1 LSKKQSTKSVKPE
14 LIEPEGAS
22 LSVRLFYLEDLM
34 VSVPELVKF
43 MKSNSFTMLP
53 EEQGQGFASVDESG
67 KTISAEFIASFRQS
81 VFTFEKGALKELEP
95 IYSVK
100 KGTVIFKLSRNFV
113 EIRGSDRLA
122 SRLRTFLR
130 REEIARI
137 APVTITKQAKD
148 VFDGLKS
155 LPGANITYTLFA
167 NFDSPSILFTQA
179 EFKGN
184 KIQNASEINLYQT
197 RYKGNIAKFNGI
209 LPYPSSKK
217 LMKTSVNF
225 SSGSLSIYPMD
236 MTEETII
243 STKTEIK
250 ERPRKDEPKV
260 ISPKDL
266 RWLVTM
272 LEDNADPYPP
282 PETQ

>member
-1 LSKKQSTKSVKPE
+1 
-14 LIEPEGAS
+14 
-22 LSVRLFYLEDLM
+22 
-34 VSVPELVKF
+34 
-43 MKSNSFTMLP
+43 MLP

-179 EFKGN
+179 EFRGN

>member
-1 LSKKQSTKSVKPE
+1 MSKTQSAKSAKAE

-22 LSVRLFYLEDLM
+22 LSVRLFYLDDLM
-34 VSVPELVKF
+34 VSGPELVKF
-43 MKSNSFTMLP
+43 MKSNTFAMST
-53 EEQGQGFASVDESG
+53 EEQSQGFANIDESG
-67 KTISAEFIASFRQS
+67 KTIIAEFIASFRQS
-81 VFTFEKGALKELEP
+81 LYTFERGVLKELEP
-95 IYSVK
+95 VYTVK
-100 KGTVIFKLSRNFV
+100 RGTVIVKLNRSFV
-113 EIRGSDRLA
+113 EVRGSDRLA

-148 VFDGLKS
+148 VFNGLKS
-155 LPGANITYTLFA
+155 LPGANITYTLFT
-167 NFDSPSILFTQA
+167 NFDSPSILFTHA
-179 EFKGN
+179 EFKGE

-250 ERPRKDEPKV
+250 ERTRKDEPKV

-282 PETQ
+282 PEV